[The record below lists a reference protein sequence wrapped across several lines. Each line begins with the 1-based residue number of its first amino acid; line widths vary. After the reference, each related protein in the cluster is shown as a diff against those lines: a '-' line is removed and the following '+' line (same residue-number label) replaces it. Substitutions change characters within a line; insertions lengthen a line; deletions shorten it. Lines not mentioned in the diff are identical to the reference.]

1 MNALLTQR
9 NPQDNRLG
17 PLFYTSET
25 DMEEENKYVEF
36 INVIQ
41 NSPLRTQK
49 TVIKLIK
56 TSYWHE

>member
-25 DMEEENKYVEF
+25 DIEEENKYVEF

-49 TVIKLIK
+49 Q
-56 TSYWHE
+56 